1 MGVTSEWEAVDDQ
14 AESWASLR
22 QYRIIILMR
31 PGFPPLETMLSSRKK
46 NVKFVLIGRNE
57 RSEWR
62 SYLTFLRHSSTIVMR
77 GSDVRLRLHVAVDV
91 GSTVLKVRFQ
101 EVLGIFELE

>member
-1 MGVTSEWEAVDDQ
+1 MENPLILFLTSFLYLTV
-14 AESWASLR
+14 SI
-22 QYRIIILMR
+22 Y
-31 PGFPPLETMLSSRKK
+31 
-46 NVKFVLIGRNE
+46 FVLIGRNE